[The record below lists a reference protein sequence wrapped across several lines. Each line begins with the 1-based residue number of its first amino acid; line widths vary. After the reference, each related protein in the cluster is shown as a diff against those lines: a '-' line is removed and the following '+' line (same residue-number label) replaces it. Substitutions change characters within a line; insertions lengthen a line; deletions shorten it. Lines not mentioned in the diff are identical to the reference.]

1 MNADVSVGV
10 QRLKLLIGILVVSN
24 LVLGVLSFRFLVTLD
39 TDYNELI
46 DRSLPTIN
54 HLRGMTSESSVTH
67 RSLTFALSAQQP
79 DRRAGYLKTAEQA
92 LAKEER
98 HVRDVTPVLDA
109 ELGAE
114 TGARLKKAHDLYYTQ
129 SLALVALLREGKRQ
143 EAGDRVHE
151 MREALDAFMTTVADI
166 ADAFAQRSQDEGD
179 LVSANVRT
187 RGTIMLG
194 LGGWPLA
201 IAAALTLLIAVVLGL
216 MVNLARQLRAPGDRE
231 PDRFNE
237 KARR

>member
-10 QRLKLLIGILVVSN
+10 KRLRLLIGILAVSN

-39 TDYNELI
+39 ADYNELI

-54 HLRGMTSESSVTH
+54 HLRGMTSESSVAH

-79 DRRAGYLKTAEQA
+79 ERQAGYLKTSEQA
-92 LAKEER
+92 LGKEER
-98 HVRDVTPVLDA
+98 HIRDVTPVLDA

-114 TGARLKKAHDLYYTQ
+114 TVARLKKAHDLYYAQ
-129 SLALVALLREGKRQ
+129 SSALVTLLRDGKRQ
-143 EAGDRVHE
+143 EAGDRVRE
-151 MREALDAFMTTVADI
+151 MRDALDAFMTTVADI

-179 LVSANVRT
+179 LVSASVRKH
-187 RGTIMLG
+187 GTIVLG

-201 IAAALTLLIAVVLGL
+201 IAGALTFLIVIVLGL
-216 MVNLARQLRAPGDRE
+216 MITLARQLSAPGDRE
-231 PDRFNE
+231 PDRLNE
-237 KARR
+237 G

>member
-1 MNADVSVGV
+1 MSADVSIGV
-10 QRLKLLIGILVVSN
+10 KRLKLLIGILVVSN

-39 TDYNELI
+39 ADYNELI

-79 DRRAGYLKTAEQA
+79 ERQAGYLKTAEQA
-92 LAKEER
+92 LAKEEK
-98 HVRDVTPVLDA
+98 HIRDVTPVLEA

-114 TGARLKKAHDLYYTQ
+114 TVARLKKAHDLYYAQ
-129 SLALVALLREGKRQ
+129 SSALVTLLREGKRQ
-143 EAGDRVHE
+143 EAGDRVRE
-151 MREALDAFMTTVADI
+151 MRDALDAFMTTVADI

-179 LVSANVRT
+179 LVSASVRKH
-187 RGTIMLG
+187 GTIVLG

-201 IAAALTLLIAVVLGL
+201 IAGALTFLIVIVLSL
-216 MVNLARQLRAPGDRE
+216 MVNLARQLSAPGDRE
-231 PDRFNE
+231 PERLDE
-237 KARR
+237 G

>member
-10 QRLKLLIGILVVSN
+10 KRLKLLIGILVVSN

-39 TDYNELI
+39 ADYNELI

-79 DRRAGYLKTAEQA
+79 ERQAGYLKTAEQA

-98 HVRDVTPVLDA
+98 HIRDVTPVLDA
-109 ELGAE
+109 ELGPE
-114 TGARLKKAHDLYYTQ
+114 TGARLKKAHDLYYTR
-129 SLALVALLREGKRQ
+129 SSALIALLRDGKRQ
-143 EAGDRVHE
+143 EAGDRVRE
-151 MREALDAFMTTVADI
+151 MRDALDAFMITVADI

-179 LVSANVRT
+179 LVSASVRKH
-187 RGTIMLG
+187 GTIVLG

-201 IAAALTLLIAVVLGL
+201 IAGALTFLIVIVLGL
-216 MVNLARQLRAPGDRE
+216 MVNLARQLSAPGDRE
-231 PDRFNE
+231 PGRLNDG
-237 KARR
+237 

>member
-10 QRLKLLIGILVVSN
+10 KRLRLLIGILAVSN

-39 TDYNELI
+39 ADYNELI

-54 HLRGMTSESSVTH
+54 HLRGMTSESSVAH

-79 DRRAGYLKTAEQA
+79 ERQAGYLKTSEQA
-92 LAKEER
+92 LGKEER
-98 HVRDVTPVLDA
+98 HIRDVTPVLDA

-114 TGARLKKAHDLYYTQ
+114 TVARLKKAHDLYYAQ
-129 SLALVALLREGKRQ
+129 SSALVTLLREGKRQ
-143 EAGDRVHE
+143 EAGDRVRE
-151 MREALDAFMTTVADI
+151 MRDALDAFMTTVADI

-179 LVSANVRT
+179 LVSANVRKH
-187 RGTIMLG
+187 GTIVLG

-201 IAAALTLLIAVVLGL
+201 IAGALTLLIVIVLGL
-216 MVNLARQLRAPGDRE
+216 MINLARQLSAPGDRE
-231 PDRFNE
+231 PERLDE
-237 KARR
+237 G